1 MEICACKELHQMFI
15 LKAAQVYNQIPF
27 VERIAMYVDFR
38 DLKASQTIKTS
49 CYIIIM
55 CFIQQNLIT
64 PEWVTIL
71 GTEICKR
78 NV

>member
-1 MEICACKELHQMFI
+1 MFI
-15 LKAAQVYNQIPF
+15 LKAARVYNQNPF
-27 VERIAMYVDFR
+27 VEKIAMYFDFR
-38 DLKASQTIKTS
+38 DLKASQIIKTS

>member
-1 MEICACKELHQMFI
+1 MFI
-15 LKAAQVYNQIPF
+15 LKAARVYNQIPF

-55 CFIQQNLIT
+55 YFIQQNLIT

>member
-1 MEICACKELHQMFI
+1 MFI

-27 VERIAMYVDFR
+27 VERIAMYFYFR
-38 DLKASQTIKTS
+38 DFKASQIIKTS

>member
-1 MEICACKELHQMFI
+1 MFI
-15 LKAAQVYNQIPF
+15 LKAARVYNQIPF
-27 VERIAMYVDFR
+27 VERIAMYADFR
-38 DLKASQTIKTS
+38 DLKASKTIKTS

>member
-1 MEICACKELHQMFI
+1 MFI
-15 LKAAQVYNQIPF
+15 LKAARVYNQIPF

-55 CFIQQNLIT
+55 LFYPTKLNYT
-64 PEWVTIL
+64 RMGDNAW
-71 GTEICKR
+71 
-78 NV
+78 N